1 MRRVTSLGLLLVWLI
16 GGIPSVGLAQGAPGK
31 KACDLLTRADV
42 ESVLGIPLEEGTS
55 PAPDGS
61 MCIFSNA
68 APNKPRPPKRVD
80 VQVVVN
86 YSATP
91 DPAAVE
97 KYRKVIDETTYHVLL
112 DLPEI
117 GDAAVW
123 RGAPQYNAITVF
135 KGGTMLLAVE
145 GHATL
150 EQVKALVLKALGGP
164 GKTGYVYGTPRA
176 PLPRPALVAGKPGS
190 VDQLKRDLTVKADA
204 GSVPAQLALAKLYDF
219 GTLAPDGTAKP
230 DHAGAA
236 YWYARASDQ
245 GDLEAT
251 TRLGLLYRDGLGV
264 PANPATALDLLRK
277 AAVADYV
284 PAMVPLAYVY
294 FAANTPVSPMRR
306 NYWAQQAAEK
316 NDPMGWTLTGYLYN
330 KGQLGGGPP
339 YYYKMAMNAY
349 LKGAEGGDCLAM
361 MNIGGLYFNGDG
373 VPQDRTLAQTWFQ
386 KAETCQGKDLD
397 WMREKA
403 AKYRQR
409 AASGRMPAVQEA
421 KPESPK
427 PTGGGKMT
435 MSDAEKVFAG
445 FLALMVIGAAM
456 DIASGSGDGTG
467 GSVGGSSSGG
477 SSGVSGSR
485 GSTPAPVRHCR
496 QVQVGSFS
504 TQHGRGAISPGGAT
518 TTVCD

>member
-1 MRRVTSLGLLLVWLI
+1 MRRVTSLAVLLTWAVA
-16 GGIPSVGLAQGAPGK
+16 GIPSYGYAQGK
-31 KACDLLTRADV
+31 KACDLITRADV
-42 ESVLGIPLEEGTS
+42 EAILGVPVEEGTS
-55 PAPDGS
+55 TPEGSTCSFTNAP
-61 MCIFSNA
+61 
-68 APNKPRPPKRVD
+68 PNKPRPAKRVD
-80 VQVVVN
+80 VQVIVN
-86 YSATP
+86 YSAAP

-97 KYRKVIDETTYHVLL
+97 KSRKDIDEKTYQNPV
-112 DLPEI
+112 DLPEL
-117 GDAAVW
+117 GDAAFW
-123 RGAPQYNAITVF
+123 HGSPQYATVTVF
-135 KGGTMLLAVE
+135 TGGTTVLTVQGAV
-145 GHATL
+145 TL
-150 EQVKALVLKALGGP
+150 EQSKALALKALGGP
-164 GKTGYVYGTPRA
+164 AKTGYVYGTPRA
-176 PLPRPALVAGKPGS
+176 PLPRPVLAAAKPGS

-204 GSVPAQLALAKLYDF
+204 GSVPAQLALAKLYEF

-264 PANPATALDLLRK
+264 PANPASALDLLRK
-277 AAVADYV
+277 AAMADYV

-294 FAANTPVSPMRR
+294 FAAKTPVSPMRR

-373 VPQDRTLAQTWFQ
+373 VPQDRALAQTWFQ
-386 KAETCQGKDLD
+386 KAEACQGKDLD

-409 AASGRMPAVQEA
+409 AASGRLPAVQEA
-421 KPESPK
+421 KPESQR

-456 DIASGSGDGTG
+456 DIATGSGDGTG
-467 GSVGGSSSGG
+467 GSAVGGSSSG
-477 SSGVSGSR
+477 SSPGIGGSR
-485 GSTPAPVRHCR
+485 SPAPAPVRHCR